1 MTCKEAGLDKPSKGG
16 TPAETGDVV
25 AAASPLLLIVAWLVP
40 GLGHLILKRRLRAAV
55 FAGVI
60 VAAFVTGIALHGELA
75 VPRPGAPFSWLAFA
89 ACIGNGV
96 LYFGGR
102 VLDVGLG
109 NPMAQGFSYGN
120 TFLVTA
126 GLMNLLTVLDV
137 SDIARGLKE

>member
-1 MTCKEAGLDKPSKGG
+1 MSSIWGFFILYVALFVLASLVMSGLGLD
-16 TPAETGDVV
+16 
-25 AAASPLLLIVAWLVP
+25 
-40 GLGHLILKRRLRAAV
+40 
-55 FAGVI
+55 VI
-60 VAAFVTGIALHGELA
+60 SAFSSV
-75 VPRPGAPFSWLAFA
+75 A

-102 VLDVGLG
+102 LLDVGLG

>member
-1 MTCKEAGLDKPSKGG
+1 MDKPRK
-16 TPAETGDVV
+16 TGAPPQADSV
-25 AAASPLLLIVAWLVP
+25 ATTASPLLLIVAWLVP
-40 GLGHLILKRRLRAAV
+40 GLGHLILKRKLRAAV

-60 VAAFVTGIALHGELA
+60 VAAFLTGIALNGELA

-89 ACIGNGV
+89 ACIGNGA
-96 LYFGGR
+96 LYFVGR
-102 VLDVGLG
+102 LFDIGLG